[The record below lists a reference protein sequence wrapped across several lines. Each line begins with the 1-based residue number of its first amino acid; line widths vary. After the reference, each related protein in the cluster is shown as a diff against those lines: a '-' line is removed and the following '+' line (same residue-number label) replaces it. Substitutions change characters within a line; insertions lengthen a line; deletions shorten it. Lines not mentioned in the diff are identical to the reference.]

1 MTFEKFLRFS
11 NNKKAPAVIY
21 RFEDLEKRRRSTWL
35 MSALLLVSLGVGFF
49 LTLVPGEFDNIKPL
63 FGTLPVLRL
72 GLLVLLVLLS
82 VYIVKGEI
90 ESARLLRELWDKKVN
105 IDGLNQRVMELSVL
119 HDVSAAINSMLDL
132 DKTTNVIMDSAFKL
146 MTAEAGFVIVVG
158 EDGEF
163 RILCSRGLPK
173 DAPENLPIGETQGV
187 LSQAWREGRIV
198 LAGDT
203 ANDELL
209 GRLMGSDRK
218 LASAICAPLKQ
229 KNHVT
234 GLFCLGSMSYKDGFD
249 NRDAELLAIFA
260 DQVAIA
266 LENGRLFRN
275 LQKSLAELKEA
286 QARMVQT
293 GKLAAV
299 GQLAAGVAHELNNPI
314 VGILG
319 YSQYAIEKI
328 KGKQV
333 ADLTPKDLENY
344 QKYVGYIEH
353 ESQRCKIIIQNLL
366 NFSRKGSTA
375 MTPTDVNKVLE
386 TTFALLSH
394 QLQMH
399 NVRLVPELGPELP
412 PVLANASELQ
422 QVFTNLIVN
431 AQKAMEKGGSLTVT
445 TRRKAGVT
453 EGDGAVEML
462 FTDTGCGIA
471 PEHMTKIFDP
481 FFTTRKVGE
490 GTGLGLSL
498 SHGILKNHGGEIS
511 VESVVG
517 QGTTFTISLPVNRAV
532 PPATATAPEA
542 PAYSVAVAQAR

>member
-1 MTFEKFLRFS
+1 MGLEQLLHFG
-11 NNKKAPAVIY
+11 KKQAPMVIY
-21 RFEDLEKRRRSTWL
+21 RFEELEKRRRSTWL

-49 LTLVPGEFDNIKPL
+49 LTLVPGELDNIKPL

-82 VYIVKGEI
+82 AYIVKGEI
-90 ESARLLRELWDKKVN
+90 ESSRLLRELWDKKVN

-119 HDVSAAINSMLDL
+119 HDVSAAINSMLDM

-146 MTAEAGFVIVVG
+146 MPAEVGMIIVVG
-158 EDGEF
+158 EDGQPQ
-163 RILCSRGLPK
+163 ILSSRNLPNGLPGT
-173 DAPENLPIGETQGV
+173 LSIGETQGV
-187 LSQAWREGRIV
+187 LSRAWREGRIV
-198 LAGDT
+198 VEGNAST
-203 ANDELL
+203 DELL
-209 GRLMGSDRK
+209 SRMMGPDRK
-218 LASAICAPLKQ
+218 VLSAICAPLKQ
-229 KNHVT
+229 KGRVS
-234 GLFCLGSMSYKDGFD
+234 GLFCLGNLTYQDGFD

-275 LQKSLAELKEA
+275 LEKSLEELKDA
-286 QARMVQT
+286 QAKMVQT

-328 KGKQV
+328 KGKDPSQIT
-333 ADLTPKDLENY
+333 AKDLENY
-344 QKYVGYIEH
+344 SKYVGYIEH
-353 ESQRCKIIIQNLL
+353 ESQRCKVIIQNLL

-375 MTPTDVNKVLE
+375 ITATDVNKVLN
-386 TTFALLSH
+386 TTFELLAH

-399 NVRLVPELGPELP
+399 NVRLASELAPDLP
-412 PVLANASELQ
+412 AVQGNGSELQ
-422 QVFTNLIVN
+422 QVFMNVIVN
-431 AQKAMEKGGSLTVT
+431 AQKAMDQGGTLTVAS
-445 TRRKAGVT
+445 RLRAGAT
-453 EGDGAVEML
+453 DADGAVEVL

-471 PEHMTKIFDP
+471 PEHLTKIFDP

-498 SHGILKNHGGEIS
+498 SHGIIKNHGGEIA

-517 QGTTFTISLPVNRAV
+517 RGTTFTITLPVNRVVA
-532 PPATATAPEA
+532 PATATEPEA